1 MTACLQF
8 GQEHY
13 PNGIYVP
20 TLLTKNKDDG
30 DVPHPRNR
38 IKEEFEDKDEVT
50 ICLKDRG
57 QNYRNKEEDDW
68 NTRAFGVKRNL
79 MTIQFHC

>member
-1 MTACLQF
+1 MKIVCHVRATEMLSRTYEVEVGNGTQFISWLAMTACLQF
-8 GQEHY
+8 GQDHY

-38 IKEEFEDKDEVT
+38 IKEEMEDGDHVT
-50 ICLKDRG
+50 I
-57 QNYRNKEEDDW
+57 
-68 NTRAFGVKRNL
+68 
-79 MTIQFHC
+79 